1 MHSSSGCA
9 VTNRARVSFAVT
21 RCLPSSEFRKS
32 APDLFCVG
40 QKCAFPKVYA
50 GVDILFR
57 KCGHN
62 WLNL

>member
-9 VTNRARVSFAVT
+9 VTNRARISLAVARGFSSF
-21 RCLPSSEFRKS
+21 EFRKS
-32 APDLFCVG
+32 APDLCCVG
-40 QKCAFPKVYA
+40 QKRAFPVVYK

-62 WLNL
+62 